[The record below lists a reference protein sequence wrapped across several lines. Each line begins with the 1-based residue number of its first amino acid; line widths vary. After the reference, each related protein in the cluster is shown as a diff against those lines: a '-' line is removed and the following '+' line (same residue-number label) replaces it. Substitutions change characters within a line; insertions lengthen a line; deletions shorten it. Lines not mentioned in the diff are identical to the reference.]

1 MIPIKYKIM
10 TKNGH
15 MSGVNSS
22 IAPNDLENSSKKDS
36 QINANSEINSSLQ
49 KKRRTLARKDSQD
62 YN

>member
-1 MIPIKYKIM
+1 M

-22 IAPNDLENSSKKDS
+22 IAPNDLEYSSKKDS
-36 QINANSEINSSLQ
+36 QINANSEINSSLH